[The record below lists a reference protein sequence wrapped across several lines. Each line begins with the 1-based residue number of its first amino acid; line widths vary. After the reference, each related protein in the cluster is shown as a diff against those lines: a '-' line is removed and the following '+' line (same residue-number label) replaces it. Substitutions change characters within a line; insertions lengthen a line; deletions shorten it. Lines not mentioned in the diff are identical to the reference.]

1 MIRRDYLIVGAGVG
15 GASVCEGVREH
26 DKRGSIMMVGN
37 ENFLPYLR
45 PQLCRSFLGKTP
57 AQFEKVRHFDDQWY
71 QKNKIDLRLDTLVTQ
86 FNHERRLAVLGN
98 GQAIEFRKACLAT
111 GSRAR
116 RPQIAGANL
125 GNVFYLRSI
134 RDVMALREIAEL
146 ERNVVVIGGGLIAA
160 EAAAHLSQLPKAQ
173 VTLVHRGKSL
183 WNRFLD
189 EETAAWLNDYYAK
202 HGVTLLMNETLNGF
216 EGRTVLRNVQTKSG
230 QRLPA
235 GIAVVALGAELNLG
249 LVSGTPL
256 SYPNGTPVNEFLE
269 TDEKGIFAAG
279 DIALYPD
286 RIFGGVRRIDHWEC
300 AVEQGRVAGAN
311 MTGKKRIKFEF
322 MPYYDIRI
330 FDLHFEFVGDFS
342 RPPTRI
348 EFEGDRGK
356 KKFRARYFQLQTL
369 SGVLLCNHAR
379 ENVEEA
385 KKQVRE
391 WPREIKKIVL

>member
-26 DKRGSIMMVGN
+26 DKRGTIMMVGN
-37 ENFLPYLR
+37 ENVPPYLR
-45 PQLCRSFLGKTP
+45 PRLFRSYLGKSP
-57 AQFEKVRHFDDQWY
+57 AQFEKVQHVDPQWF

-86 FNHERRLAVLGN
+86 FNHERRVAVLGN

-134 RDVMALREIAEL
+134 RDVMALREIADI
-146 ERNVVVIGGGLIAA
+146 ERTVVVVGGGLVAA
-160 EAAAHLSQLPKAQ
+160 EAAALLSHLPKTH
-173 VTLVHRGKSL
+173 VTLMHRGKSL

-189 EETAAWLNDYYAK
+189 EETAAWLNESYVK
-202 HGVTLLMNETLNGF
+202 HGVKLLMNETLNGF
-216 EGRTVLRNVQTKSG
+216 EGRTILRNVQTKSG

-249 LVSGTPL
+249 LVTGTPL
-256 SYPNGTPVNEFLE
+256 SYPNGTPVNEYLE

-322 MPYYDIRI
+322 MPYFDSQV
-330 FDLHFEFVGDFS
+330 FDLHFQFVGDFP
-342 RPPTRI
+342 RPPTRV
-348 EFEGDRGK
+348 EFEGDRAK
-356 KKFRARYFQLQTL
+356 KKFTARYFQLETL
-369 SGVLLCNHAR
+369 SGVVLCNQTP
-379 ENVEEA
+379 ENVEAA

-391 WPREIKKIVL
+391 WPREVKRVVL